1 MLIIVVVSKLLN
13 VCCVKVSRMIKYTG
27 YGNAAGQ
34 FANRGLLAQHQG
46 SQPHGQYSSDSDS
59 ETDEYSMYKHGWGL
73 TFS

>member
-1 MLIIVVVSKLLN
+1 
-13 VCCVKVSRMIKYTG
+13 MIKYTG